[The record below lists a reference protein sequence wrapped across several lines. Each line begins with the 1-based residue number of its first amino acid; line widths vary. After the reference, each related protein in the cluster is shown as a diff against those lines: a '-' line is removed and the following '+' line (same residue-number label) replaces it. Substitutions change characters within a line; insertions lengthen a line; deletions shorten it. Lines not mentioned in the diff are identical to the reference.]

1 MTTQF
6 QRINYHL
13 GTDLYSMKTDKNNC
27 CNDPTLVESRQRS
40 QNDTTERPYKEAP
53 CKEVNNTTNQINIY
67 LYMTIETTRSKYS
80 LWIGYF
86 QDDTRKHV
94 ADGNRG

>member
-1 MTTQF
+1 M
-6 QRINYHL
+6 
-13 GTDLYSMKTDKNNC
+13 G
-27 CNDPTLVESRQRS
+27 
-40 QNDTTERPYKEAP
+40 AP